1 MKGPNCKIKLFYA
14 SLVNFDLSS
23 RGVYFHFIPNDVQKN
38 VGCNKLFQS
47 KNYNSFQ
54 SNIACLIFLK
64 NDLNKYRVMYI
75 GLVLN

>member
-1 MKGPNCKIKLFYA
+1 MRLKLCP
-14 SLVNFDLSS
+14 
-23 RGVYFHFIPNDVQKN
+23 RGVYFHFIPNAIQKN

-64 NDLNKYRVMYI
+64 TDLNKYRVMYI